1 MTSPP
6 PPDPPLLTPNPE
18 QIADPWREVVD
29 PKKHKWIGLFEA
41 LTGVDRG

>member
-29 PKKHKWIGLFEA
+29 PKPMNRNQRL
-41 LTGVDRG
+41 